1 MRETRHSVMI
11 VNKGEEL
18 GQETNWLGRDSH
30 CGSILFSY
38 TNTVLCVFLIISSSN
53 LILMTPLLYPHSTQH
68 NKTSLSLSLSLSLFH
83 ELTHSVAH
91 ALFQIWRSHI
101 TLSFKR
107 YAFFSLAIFFFFV
120 WSPHSPKICFF
131 LIALW
136 MQASSVS
143 SCCFTSSFICIF
155 LLLYN

>member
-1 MRETRHSVMI
+1 
-11 VNKGEEL
+11 
-18 GQETNWLGRDSH
+18 
-30 CGSILFSY
+30 
-38 TNTVLCVFLIISSSN
+38 
-53 LILMTPLLYPHSTQH
+53 MTPLLYPHSTQH

-143 SCCFTSSFICIF
+143 SCCFTLHFFQVSFFSLAWPWAFPFFFFLWIISFSCYLFLIIGLFYVGCIW
-155 LLLYN
+155 LSTTWRCWKDIQRINIAQR